1 MDTLIFTHIF
11 VQHSQML
18 VVRKEGKA
26 HAQYNSFRSAFEL
39 LESVGRDPQDC
50 FDERHE
56 DLPPLQKLE
65 QRVTQL
71 QTTQQQTQA
80 HMQQRIDL
88 LESGGRDPLN
98 CLDEVLLQKMEQRL
112 EKRMQQQIEQLQTSH
127 QQQIASHQQQIEQL
141 QTKQQTQSQQIAK
154 LMLENELLRSTVND
168 VLK

>member
-1 MDTLIFTHIF
+1 
-11 VQHSQML
+11 ML
-18 VVRKEGKA
+18 VVRKEGKE
-26 HAQYNSFRSAFEL
+26 HARYNSFRSAFEL

-56 DLPPLQKLE
+56 DLPPLQKL
-65 QRVTQL
+65 
-71 QTTQQQTQA
+71 QQTQA
-80 HMQQRIDL
+80 RIQQRIDL
-88 LESGGRDPLN
+88 LESVGRDPSN

-127 QQQIASHQQQIEQL
+127 QQQIEQL
-141 QTKQQTQSQQIAK
+141 QTKQQTQAQQIAK

>member
-1 MDTLIFTHIF
+1 
-11 VQHSQML
+11 ML
-18 VVRKEGKA
+18 VVRKEGKE
-26 HAQYNSFRSAFEL
+26 HARYNSFRSAFEL

-56 DLPPLQKLE
+56 DLPPLQKL
-65 QRVTQL
+65 
-71 QTTQQQTQA
+71 
-80 HMQQRIDL
+80 QQRMDL
-88 LESGGRDPLN
+88 LESGGRDPSN

-141 QTKQQTQSQQIAK
+141 ETKQKTQAQQIAN
-154 LMLENELLRSTVND
+154 LILENEVLRSKITD